1 MKTFLKNDFT
11 TFSEMNTT
19 RFNRFLQFSKID
31 KKTYQEEGIRW
42 CVEKEITPKDGV
54 RGGFICDEMG
64 LGKTIMMLAVIV
76 VNFIP
81 RTLIVLPNALME
93 QWKKEIHDK
102 LGHSAL
108 IYHGENKKSIS
119 LEQLNKS
126 IIVITTYGTL
136 ATETDLHNVTWSRVI
151 FDEAHN
157 IKNKNTKRFS
167 FAFRLKAKICWLVT
181 GTPLQNGLSDFRSLA
196 TLLRIHQKENEYIC
210 KHFVLKRTKKDVGL
224 DLNPIISSQ
233 QVIPFALKE
242 KKAINKI
249 NYTSVLMRFLRER
262 QMCIFPPLMQKLNV
276 GSSKMDSVVKKIV
289 ENNNGNGKLVFCH
302 FRKEMD
308 ELKRRLELFG
318 IDKIHIYDGR
328 INMNQRNDILKEK
341 NNVLILQ
348 IKTCCEGL
356 NLQEHYS
363 EIYFVSPHWNPS
375 VEQQAIARCH
385 RYGQQKD
392 VQVYRFYM
400 DDSIEQYILG
410 VQKKKNLIVDNLF
423 N

>member
-1 MKTFLKNDFT
+1 
-11 TFSEMNTT
+11 MNQN
-19 RFNRFLQFSKID
+19 RFNRFVEFSKID
-31 KKTYQEEGIRW
+31 KKSYQEEGVRW
-42 CVEKEITPKDGV
+42 CIEKEMEPNGGV

-81 RTLIVLPNALME
+81 KTLIVLPNALME
-93 QWKKEIHDK
+93 QWKKEIYNK

-108 IYHGENKKSIS
+108 IYHGNNKKSIS
-119 LEQLNKS
+119 LEMLNKS

-136 ATETDLHNVTWSRVI
+136 ASDSDLHNVSWSRVI

-167 FAFRLKAKICWLVT
+167 YAFRLKAKICWLVT
-181 GTPLQNGLSDFRSLA
+181 GTPLQNSLSDFRSLA
-196 TLLRIHQKENEYIC
+196 SLLRIHDKENEYIC

-224 DLNPIISSQ
+224 DLKPIVSSQ
-233 QVIPFALKE
+233 QVIPFASPE
-242 KKAINKI
+242 KRVLNKI
-249 NYTSVLMRFLRER
+249 NHTSVLVRFLRER
-262 QMCIFPPLMQKLNV
+262 QMCIFPPMIQYSNV
-276 GSSKMDSVVKKIV
+276 GSSKMDNVIKKIV
-289 ENNNGNGKLVFCH
+289 ENNNNNGKLVFCH
-302 FRKEMD
+302 FRQEMD
-308 ELKRRLELFG
+308 EIKRRLEMVG
-318 IDKIHIYDGR
+318 MDKIHIYDGR
-328 INMNQRNDILKEK
+328 VNMNQRNNILKEK

-375 VEQQAIARCH
+375 VESQAIARCH

-392 VQVYRFYM
+392 VHVYRFYIEE
-400 DDSIEQYILG
+400 SIEQYILG
-410 VQKKKNLIVDNLF
+410 IQKKKNLIVESLF
-423 N
+423 EL